1 MRPWQDW
8 MLLARLALL
17 AALVWLVLDGL
28 PHIVAWRQRTY
39 GAPPPKRFEPYD
51 WVDPAK
57 GLGIIFFYASPGAV
71 KAGEPASVCYGVM
84 NAHAVS
90 IEPAVAQLTPSLNR
104 CLQMTPRKT
113 TRYTLTAE
121 DGKGGKVS
129 QSLVL
134 TVGAGAGAR

>member
-17 AALVWLVLDGL
+17 AAIVWLVVDGL

-39 GAPPPKRFEPYD
+39 GAPARKRFEPYD

-57 GLGIIFFYASPGAV
+57 GLEIIFFYASPGAV
-71 KAGEPASVCYGVM
+71 KAGESSSVCYGVM
-84 NAHAVS
+84 NARAVA
-90 IEPAVAQLTPSLNR
+90 IDPPVAQLTPSLNR
-104 CLQMTPRKT
+104 CLQVTPRKT

-121 DGKGGKVS
+121 DAKGGKVS
-129 QSLVL
+129 QSLVV
-134 TVGAGAGAR
+134 TAGGGVAAR